1 MIKNHFSR
9 LVGERRTSVS
19 AVARATGIRR
29 GSLHAL
35 YHGTATRIDFGT
47 IDRLC
52 RHFRVSVGELLECG
66 EADAVGVGKP
76 ATDYPDAIPPPIA
89 ADGPPVKQAPPATGH
104 SSAG

>member
-1 MIKNHFSR
+1 MITNHFSR
-9 LVGERRTSVS
+9 LVGEHRTTVS

-52 RHFRVSVGELLECG
+52 RHFRVSVGELLECT
-66 EADAVGVGKP
+66 AAVGVGKP
-76 ATDYPDAIPPPIA
+76 ATDYPDIIPPPIA
-89 ADGPPVKQAPPATGH
+89 ADGTSVKQAPAAAGH
-104 SSAG
+104 SAAD

>member
-1 MIKNHFSR
+1 MVINHLSR
-9 LVGERRTSVS
+9 LIGERRTSVL

-52 RHFRVSVGELLECG
+52 KHFG
-66 EADAVGVGKP
+66 VGVG
-76 ATDYPDAIPPPIA
+76 DILEYREEE
-89 ADGPPVKQAPPATGH
+89 
-104 SSAG
+104 